1 MLMFIEWKVELALRH
16 NFKFHTDVE
25 SGSSTFMEV
34 IRLPDDSCW
43 NLKSFVQQDNSF
55 PR

>member
-1 MLMFIEWKVELALRH
+1 MLMFIEWKVELALRR
-16 NFKFHTDVE
+16 NFKFHTEVE

-34 IRLPDDSCW
+34 IRLPGDTRW

-55 PR
+55 PH